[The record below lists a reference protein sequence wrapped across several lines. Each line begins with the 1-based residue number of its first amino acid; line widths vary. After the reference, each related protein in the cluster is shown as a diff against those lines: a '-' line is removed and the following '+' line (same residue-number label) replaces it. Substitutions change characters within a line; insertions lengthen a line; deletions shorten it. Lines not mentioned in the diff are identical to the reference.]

1 MLNFIDSF
9 KVFLSQDKV
18 MWRSNIVWYNDCK
31 GGRDIFGVLFG
42 QWLMVDRHFTNRS
55 WLIILILRN
64 GLFLGFKN
72 LGYLIEHVRYEI
84 TTVDLFFMLLHFP
97 IWMKCSHPS
106 SSLFFVNWRRC
117 LRWSER
123 LINFLRDDL
132 RWHICDTVRSI
143 INFIHFIE
151 QSAILLLVDLV
162 GGLVSDLDEFTL
174 LVLEELREVHHLPT
188 LL

>member
-1 MLNFIDSF
+1 M
-9 KVFLSQDKV
+9 
-18 MWRSNIVWYNDCK
+18 
-31 GGRDIFGVLFG
+31 
-42 QWLMVDRHFTNRS
+42 
-55 WLIILILRN
+55 
-64 GLFLGFKN
+64 
-72 LGYLIEHVRYEI
+72 
-84 TTVDLFFMLLHFP
+84 
-97 IWMKCSHPS
+97 
-106 SSLFFVNWRRC
+106 
-117 LRWSER
+117 
-123 LINFLRDDL
+123 LRDDL